1 MGVSFTQKG
10 PRPLAAVSGR
20 SFVQPDDI
28 KRVAAPVLT
37 HRVILR
43 PETRLRKITAAAVV
57 EEVVAEVRVPLLSQ
71 ELDMP

>member
-1 MGVSFTQKG
+1 
-10 PRPLAAVSGR
+10 
-20 SFVQPDDI
+20 
-28 KRVAAPVLT
+28 VAAPVLT